1 MNAIVL
7 NSSPLKERGNT
18 YVLQREFVAGLVDSG
33 VDVEEIFLKDLD
45 IRPCLGK
52 LVCWVK
58 TPGKCCQ
65 NDDMVEL
72 LEKQKK
78 ADIWVFATPLYWDG
92 VTGPMKNLLDRLLPL
107 IEPQISIIDGHC
119 RHALMP
125 GVRGGRIVLIS
136 TCGFWELDNFDPL
149 VSHIKAATKNIHRK
163 FAGALLRPHG
173 ALIKYWQKTGDTM
186 KDVLAGCHSAGREI
200 AGGEDISQSNMD
212 ITSSELIS
220 RDEYEKMI
228 NDNFERLRT
237 I

>member
-1 MNAIVL
+1 MNAIVI

-18 YVLQREFVAGLVDSG
+18 YILQKEFVVGLVDAG

-72 LEKQKK
+72 LDKLKN
-78 ADIWVFATPLYWDG
+78 ADIWVLATPLYWDG

-107 IEPQISIIDGHC
+107 IEPQISIIAGHC

-125 GVRGGRIVLIS
+125 GVKGGKIVLIS
-136 TCGFWELDNFDPL
+136 TCGFWELDNFEPL
-149 VSHIKAATKNIHRK
+149 VSHIKAATTNIHRQ
-163 FAGALLRPHG
+163 FAGAILRPHG
-173 ALIKYWQKTGDTM
+173 ALIKYWVKTGD
-186 KDVLAGCHSAGREI
+186 KLNEVLSACRRAGSEMANAER
-200 AGGEDISQSNMD
+200 ISQSNLD
-212 ITSSELIS
+212 IISSELMS
-220 RDEYEKMI
+220 LSDYENMI
-228 NDNFERLRT
+228 NDNFERLRK